1 MDSVA
6 YVSTEPR
13 FAFCASAASLSRSG
27 PMVALEPAGVK
38 VWQLAQPALVK
49 TALPAVALPAGG
61 LGGVGVDAVVAGSLL
76 AASLSLDSAARKI
89 TADNVP
95 AVKTSTATMN
105 QRIPLPAG
113 KSGR

>member
-61 LGGVGVDAVVAGSLL
+61 LGGVGVDAVVA
-76 AASLSLDSAARKI
+76 ASLSLDSAARKI